1 MKYAK
6 PAAVGAAVALFVL
19 LVVSTMLGATTP
31 GGGMA
36 GMNMPGMNMNDAEG
50 MDMSGME
57 MGDMDMTSQLAGLEG
72 EAFEVGFMS
81 MMIAHHQS
89 ATEMAQWI
97 LERTDD
103 PEITEA
109 AQTIIDDQEAEIS
122 QMTGW
127 LQAWYGQEPDA
138 EMMGMMQEMMGGM
151 MQTMTDAAD
160 AEQAFLEGM
169 SEHHDG
175 AIDMAQ
181 LALFQSTHPELR
193 TLGQNIIVAQ
203 AQEITQFQT
212 WLAER

>member
-6 PAAVGAAVALFVL
+6 SVGVGAAAALFVL
-19 LVVSTMLGATTP
+19 IVITAMLGATTP

-36 GMNMPGMNMNDAEG
+36 GMNMPGMNMGDMEG
-50 MDMSGME
+50 MDMGE
-57 MGDMDMTSQLAGLEG
+57 MDMTGQLAGLEG

-89 ATEMAQWI
+89 ATEMARWI

-193 TLGQNIIVAQ
+193 TLAQNIIVAQ

>member
-19 LVVSTMLGATTP
+19 LVVSTMLGATMP

-36 GMNMPGMNMNDAEG
+36 GMNMPGMNMGDAEG

-57 MGDMDMTSQLAGLEG
+57 MGDMDMTSPLAGLEG

-103 PEITEA
+103 PETTEA
-109 AQTIIDDQEAEIS
+109 AQTIIEEQEGEIE

-127 LQAWYGQEPDA
+127 LQEWYSQEPDP
-138 EMMGMMQEMMGGM
+138 EMTSMMDEMMGGM
-151 MQTMTDAAD
+151 MQTMMD
-160 AEQAFLEGM
+160 AENPEEAFLVGM

-181 LALFQSTHPELR
+181 LALFKSTHESLR
-193 TLGQNIIVAQ
+193 RSSEKMIQDQ
-203 AQEITQFQT
+203 AGEIAQFQT

>member
-6 PAAVGAAVALFVL
+6 SVGVGAAAALFVL
-19 LVVSTMLGATTP
+19 IVITAMLGATTP

-36 GMNMPGMNMNDAEG
+36 GMNMPGMNMGDAEG
-50 MDMSGME
+50 ME
-57 MGDMDMTSQLAGLEG
+57 MGGMDMTSPLAGLEG

-193 TLGQNIIVAQ
+193 TLAQNIIVAQ

-212 WLAER
+212 WLAAR

>member
-6 PAAVGAAVALFVL
+6 PLGIGAAAALFVL
-19 LVVSTMLGATTP
+19 VVVTLMLGATSQDQ
-31 GGGMA
+31 GMA
-36 GMNMPGMNMNDAEG
+36 GMDMPGMNMPGMA
-50 MDMSGME
+50 
-57 MGDMDMTSQLAGLEG
+57 MGEMDMTSQLAGLEG

-97 LERTDD
+97 LERTEN
-103 PEITEA
+103 PEITGA
-109 AQTIIDDQEAEIS
+109 AQTIIDEQEAEIA

-127 LQAWYGQEPDA
+127 LQEWYGQEPDA
-138 EMMGMMQEMMGGM
+138 EMMGMMDEMMGGM
-151 MQTMTDAAD
+151 MQTMTDSED
-160 AEQAFLEGM
+160 PDRAFLEGM

-181 LALFQSTHPELR
+181 LALLQSTHPELR
-193 TLGQNIIVAQ
+193 TLAQNIIVAQ
-203 AQEITQFQT
+203 AEEIAQFQT

>member
-6 PAAVGAAVALFVL
+6 PVAVGAAVALFVL
-19 LVVSTMLGATTP
+19 LVVSAMLGATTP

-50 MDMSGME
+50 TDMSGTD
-57 MGDMDMTSQLAGLEG
+57 MGDMDMTSPLAGLEG

-103 PEITEA
+103 PKITEA
-109 AQTIIDDQEAEIS
+109 AQTIIADQKAEIS

-138 EMMGMMQEMMGGM
+138 EMMGMMQAMMGGT
-151 MQTMTDAAD
+151 MQTMTDAPD

-169 SEHHDG
+169 SAHHDG

-193 TLGQNIIVAQ
+193 TLAQNIIVAQ

-212 WLAER
+212 WLAAR

>member
-6 PAAVGAAVALFVL
+6 PLGIGAVAVLFVVIVATL
-19 LVVSTMLGATTP
+19 MLGATSQDQ
-31 GGGMA
+31 
-36 GMNMPGMNMNDAEG
+36 GMNMPGMNHPGMSMPG
-50 MDMSGME
+50 MDMGE
-57 MGDMDMTSQLAGLEG
+57 MDMTSQLAGLEG

-89 ATEMAQWI
+89 ATEMARWI

-109 AQTIIDDQEAEIS
+109 AQTIIEEQEGEIE

-127 LQAWYGQEPDA
+127 LQEWYSQEPDP
-138 EMMGMMQEMMGGM
+138 EMTSMMDEMMGGM
-151 MQTMTDAAD
+151 MQTMMD
-160 AEQAFLEGM
+160 AENPEEAFLVGM

-181 LALFQSTHPELR
+181 LALFKSTHEPLR
-193 TLGQNIIVAQ
+193 RSAEKVIRDQ
-203 AQEITQFQT
+203 AGEIAQFQT

>member
-19 LVVSTMLGATTP
+19 LVVGTMLGATTS
-31 GGGMA
+31 GGGVA
-36 GMNMPGMNMNDAEG
+36 GMNMPGMNMGNVDG
-50 MDMSGME
+50 MDMGS
-57 MGDMDMTSQLAGLEG
+57 MDMTSQLAGLEG
-72 EAFEVGFMS
+72 FALESGFMS

-89 ATEMAQWI
+89 ANEMAQWI

-103 PEITEA
+103 AQITEA
-109 AQTIIDDQEAEIS
+109 AQKIIDEQTAEIA

-127 LQAWYGQEPDA
+127 LQEWYGQEPDA

-151 MQTMTDAAD
+151 MQTMTDA
-160 AEQAFLEGM
+160 ENPEEAFLAGM

-193 TLGQNIIVAQ
+193 TLAQNIIVAQ

>member
-6 PAAVGAAVALFVL
+6 PLGLGAAVALFVA
-19 LVVSTMLGATTP
+19 VVLTLMLGATSQNQ
-31 GGGMA
+31 GMA
-36 GMNMPGMNMNDAEG
+36 GMNMAGMNHPG
-50 MDMSGME
+50 MDMA
-57 MGDMDMTSQLAGLEG
+57 DMDMTSQLAGLEG

-97 LERTDD
+97 LERTEDT
-103 PEITEA
+103 EITQA
-109 AQTIIDDQEAEIS
+109 AQKIIDEQEAEIA

-127 LQAWYGQEPDA
+127 LQEWYSREPDA
-138 EMMGMMQEMMGGM
+138 EMMGMMNEMMSGM
-151 MQTMTDAAD
+151 METMMDGETP
-160 AEQAFLEGM
+160 ERAFLEGM

-193 TLGQNIIVAQ
+193 TLGQDIIVAQ
-203 AQEITQFQT
+203 AGEIAQFQT

>member
-1 MKYAK
+1 VKYAR
-6 PAAVGAAVALFVL
+6 PLGIGAAAALFVL
-19 LVVSTMLGATTP
+19 IIVTLMLGATSQDQ
-31 GGGMA
+31 
-36 GMNMPGMNMNDAEG
+36 GMNMPGMDHPSTEMAG
-50 MDMSGME
+50 MDMSGM
-57 MGDMDMTSQLAGLEG
+57 DMTNPLAGLEG

-97 LERTDD
+97 LERTEN

-109 AQTIIDDQEAEIS
+109 AQTIIDEQEAEIA

-127 LQAWYGQEPDA
+127 LQEWYGQEPDA
-138 EMMGMMQEMMGGM
+138 EMMGMMNEMMGGM
-151 MQTMTDAAD
+151 MQSMMDSVD
-160 AEQAFLEGM
+160 PDRAFLEGM

-181 LALFQSTHPELR
+181 LALFQSTHEQLR
-193 TLGQNIIVAQ
+193 GLAEKIIRDQ
-203 AQEITQFQT
+203 AAEISQFQA

>member
-1 MKYAK
+1 MKTI
-6 PAAVGAAVALFVL
+6 AVMGALVALAAPA
-19 LVVSTMLGATTP
+19 GAQR
-31 GGGMA
+31 MDHS
-36 GMNMPGMNMNDAEG
+36 NMPGMNMGDMEG
-50 MDMSGME
+50 MD

-138 EMMGMMQEMMGGM
+138 DMMGMMQEMMGGM
-151 MQTMTDAAD
+151 MQTMTDAPD

-193 TLGQNIIVAQ
+193 TLAQNIIVAQ

>member
-19 LVVSTMLGATTP
+19 LVVSAMLGATTP

-50 MDMSGME
+50 MDMSGMD
-57 MGDMDMTSQLAGLEG
+57 MGDMDMTGQLAGLEG
-72 EAFEVGFMS
+72 EAFEIGFMS

-193 TLGQNIIVAQ
+193 TLAQNIIVAQ

-212 WLAER
+212 WLAAR

>member
-6 PAAVGAAVALFVL
+6 SVGVGAAAALFVL
-19 LVVSTMLGATTP
+19 VVITAMLGATTP

-36 GMNMPGMNMNDAEG
+36 GMNMPGMNMGDMEG
-50 MDMSGME
+50 MD
-57 MGDMDMTSQLAGLEG
+57 MGDMDMTGQLAGLEG

-89 ATEMAQWI
+89 ATEMAQWV

-160 AEQAFLEGM
+160 AGQAFLEGM

-193 TLGQNIIVAQ
+193 TLAQNIIVAQ

-212 WLAER
+212 WLAAR

>member
-6 PAAVGAAVALFVL
+6 PLGIGAAAALFVL
-19 LVVSTMLGATTP
+19 VVVTLMLGATSQNQD
-31 GGGMA
+31 MA
-36 GMNMPGMNMNDAEG
+36 GMDMPGMA
-50 MDMSGME
+50 
-57 MGDMDMTSQLAGLEG
+57 MGEMDMTSQLAGLEG

-97 LERTDD
+97 LERTEN
-103 PEITEA
+103 PEITGA
-109 AQTIIDDQEAEIS
+109 AQTIIDEQEAEIA

-127 LQAWYGQEPDA
+127 LQEWYGQEPDA
-138 EMMGMMQEMMGGM
+138 EMMGMMDEMMGGM
-151 MQTMTDAAD
+151 MQTMMDSED
-160 AEQAFLEGM
+160 PERAFLEGM

-181 LALFQSTHPELR
+181 LALFQSTHEQLR
-193 TLGQNIIVAQ
+193 GLAAKVVRDQ
-203 AQEITQFQT
+203 AGEISQFQT